1 MGTDLSRRGFLK
13 GAAAG
18 VLGTASMS
26 LLGGCAPQTGGQ
38 AAAASGSYTY
48 ADTIEWQGEYDVLV
62 MGFGGAGAVAAHFAA
77 KEGAEVLLFDAAPEG
92 HEGGNTRY
100 CGQFVVFGDDQS
112 KLLTYYKALAGGME
126 YDEELLS
133 AFTKAQVELPA
144 FMIEEYGTT
153 GLTKFRGVP
162 AVAWAIPEFPELE
175 GSDTI
180 DSFSVNGKS
189 SDSALWQTLRGKVY
203 ENTDKIDIWYE
214 SPGVAFIQDPESKTI
229 LGVTINRKGADVHVR
244 ARNGVVMTCGGFE
257 NNPRMVSDYLGVAR
271 YNPIGT
277 LYNRGDGI
285 AMGLAVNADL
295 WHMSCYE
302 GIASLGGAGLEME
315 MGERSPYGAKIGLP
329 GCASGSFVLVGGNGS
344 RYVNETE
351 TTRHGHVARSGE
363 WVIPQH
369 TNRNFVVTD
378 QAQYDQ
384 MTEAG
389 VVDDFM
395 SSKVVQADSLEA
407 LAEATGMHADV
418 LARTVEKFNRY
429 AEQGDDEEFGR
440 AADTMRALGAGP
452 YYAFPLVARILNT
465 QGGPRRN
472 ANAEVLDTDGNPI
485 PHLYS
490 AGELGGLTAK
500 NYQGATNMAE
510 CIVFGKIAGEN
521 AARRKDE
528 LAAYAAREQ
537 AKSTLTYTLGAET
550 DASATATFET
560 GEHEYLGTGE
570 GIGGELVVKVKADA
584 GTIEA
589 VEIMKQN
596 ETPDIGGKAL
606 ADLPQRV
613 LDAQSAKID
622 VVSGATV
629 TSKAFIAAVEAALSE
644 AGM

>member
-1 MGTDLSRRGFLK
+1 M
-13 GAAAG
+13 
-18 VLGTASMS
+18 
-26 LLGGCAPQTGGQ
+26 
-38 AAAASGSYTY
+38 
-48 ADTIEWQGEYDVLV
+48 
-62 MGFGGAGAVAAHFAA
+62 
-77 KEGAEVLLFDAAPEG
+77 
-92 HEGGNTRY
+92 
-100 CGQFVVFGDDQS
+100 
-112 KLLTYYKALAGGME
+112 
-126 YDEELLS
+126 
-133 AFTKAQVELPA
+133 
-144 FMIEEYGTT
+144 
-153 GLTKFRGVP
+153 
-162 AVAWAIPEFPELE
+162 
-175 GSDTI
+175 
-180 DSFSVNGKS
+180 
-189 SDSALWQTLRGKVY
+189 
-203 ENTDKIDIWYE
+203 
-214 SPGVAFIQDPESKTI
+214 
-229 LGVTINRKGADVHVR
+229 
-244 ARNGVVMTCGGFE
+244 
-257 NNPRMVSDYLGVAR
+257 
-271 YNPIGT
+271 
-277 LYNRGDGI
+277 
-285 AMGLAVNADL
+285 
-295 WHMSCYE
+295 
-302 GIASLGGAGLEME
+302 
-315 MGERSPYGAKIGLP
+315 
-329 GCASGSFVLVGGNGS
+329 
-344 RYVNETE
+344 
-351 TTRHGHVARSGE
+351 
-363 WVIPQH
+363 
-369 TNRNFVVTD
+369 
-378 QAQYDQ
+378 
-384 MTEAG
+384 
-389 VVDDFM
+389 
-395 SSKVVQADSLEA
+395 QADSLEA